1 MSHNTEDILTDN
13 IVELIKA
20 RCRIEDVIEADG
32 YPLNRTTGRWRKVE
46 GRKLGGLYVDVA
58 NQTYHWTARAEWGD
72 VIQWTMNQRKC
83 DFKQA
88 CELLCQHAGLPAPV
102 WSQQDMQARLSA
114 RLREDALEVATR
126 VFARWFAQS
135 TYAQAYAQSRGWFFW
150 QNDPGSEPQ
159 GGESERQGTANAAKL
174 GYTGEGNEKERSELR
189 NDLTTAGV
197 DLDAPIA
204 VAVLGYRG
212 DVEGWLK
219 RHQVEPNQK
228 WIEQGYIPGI
238 FGKKRLVYPHLWYG
252 RIVYMSA
259 RGIEEKFHYNLP
271 ESLAGKRQAYYNHV
285 YATTTD
291 EVVLVEGQADA
302 ISWGQWQVA
311 AIALAGV
318 TLDAEMAK
326 ELLERHK
333 RVYVAMDVDVAG
345 VASAWRIANMLGAAA
360 RLLPVRDPHSV
371 SFETTADMPQR
382 QRELVDKANDTMR
395 AIGAV
400 MRWGLRDR
408 FASYPA
414 GDEGERGVKDSNDLL
429 RSMAAAGIGE
439 DEQGELARLLLERA
453 PMLAEVAAAW
463 AGAQSGA
470 GRDEAM
476 KKAVAIINQMDEFA
490 LAQNKQR
497 LAKLLQVQ
505 LRELDRMMRAVSQIE
520 KIKPGGEPTYTW
532 GGYIDGYL
540 IEYLFDRETGRAF
553 LAWRD
558 PEGRIE
564 SGIGVSINGRYYEAF
579 PPPEMMRMGSIHFPA
594 ELGEKKSIAELITYL
609 QMYLKSVYIF
619 PSEKMVKLVAYWIL
633 ETWLYDCFPS
643 TIYLR
648 AMGSAGAGK
657 SEFVLRVGLAC
668 YRMMQASGT
677 DTTAS
682 LFRAVHRYGGTVLID
697 EADITY
703 SDTDNEMIKFY
714 NQGAFKGRPI
724 MRTRE
729 ITLEDGSKDWETVA
743 YNIYSP
749 KLIGMRKDFKDDAV
763 GTRSLTIKL
772 VTREM
777 PELVKAGIPLN
788 VDRSILE
795 KAQALRNLLLRFRLE
810 NWQPEIPIDP
820 AWFDLAIS
828 PRLNQVAGPLL
839 AIARDDPDQQA
850 DIRQVLRDY
859 YQETIL
865 NQSMTLAARVIEA
878 LWKIWRYPDLHK
890 AMIRVDEEGR
900 AMIKV
905 GDVTRIA
912 NEIMDEM
919 NDTDGGDDGD
929 NPRRQRSEVKSQRV
943 GRILREELML
953 QVSERRRDGFW
964 VFWNEAR
971 LTGLSVKYGVNPDNF
986 GPVAE
991 KPKAVQ
997 GRLA

>member
-1 MSHNTEDILTDN
+1 AQ
-13 IVELIKA
+13 ELVK
-20 RCRIEDVIEADG
+20 
-32 YPLNRTTGRWRKVE
+32 
-46 GRKLGGLYVDVA
+46 
-58 NQTYHWTARAEWGD
+58 
-72 VIQWTMNQRKC
+72 
-83 DFKQA
+83 
-88 CELLCQHAGLPAPV
+88 
-102 WSQQDMQARLSA
+102 
-114 RLREDALEVATR
+114 
-126 VFARWFAQS
+126 
-135 TYAQAYAQSRGWFFW
+135 
-150 QNDPGSEPQ
+150 
-159 GGESERQGTANAAKL
+159 
-174 GYTGEGNEKERSELR
+174 
-189 NDLTTAGV
+189 
-197 DLDAPIA
+197 
-204 VAVLGYRG
+204 
-212 DVEGWLK
+212 
-219 RHQVEPNQK
+219 
-228 WIEQGYIPGI
+228 
-238 FGKKRLVYPHLWYG
+238 
-252 RIVYMSA
+252 
-259 RGIEEKFHYNLP
+259 
-271 ESLAGKRQAYYNHV
+271 
-285 YATTTD
+285 
-291 EVVLVEGQADA
+291 
-302 ISWGQWQVA
+302 
-311 AIALAGV
+311 
-318 TLDAEMAK
+318 
-326 ELLERHK
+326 RHK
-333 RVYVAMDVDVAG
+333 RVYIAMDMDVAG
-345 VASAWRIANMLGAAA
+345 VANVWRMAALIGAQA
-360 RLLPVRDPHSV
+360 RLLPVRDPDSL
-371 SFETTADMPQR
+371 SFEATADMAVR
-382 QRELVDKANDTMR
+382 QREMVDTANEVLR
-395 AIGAV
+395 AVTAV
-400 MRWGLRDR
+400 MRWKLRNR

-414 GDEGERGVKDSNDLL
+414 GEEGEKPVKDSNDLL
-429 RSMAAAGIGE
+429 RSMVAAGVGE
-439 DEQGELARLLLERA
+439 DEQNALTRSLLENA

-463 AGAQSGA
+463 AGGQSGA
-470 GRDEAM
+470 ARDEAM
-476 KKAVAIINQMDEFA
+476 KTAVTIITQLDEFM

-497 LAKLLQVQ
+497 LAKLLMVQ
-505 LRELDRMMRAVSQIE
+505 MRELERMMKAVNQVDKSR
-520 KIKPGGEPTYTW
+520 PGGEAVYTW
-532 GGYIDGYL
+532 GGYVDGYL
-540 IEYLFDRETGRAF
+540 IEYLYDRERGAM

-558 PEGRIE
+558 AEGRIE
-564 SGIGVSINGRYYEAF
+564 SGFGVSINGRYYEAF
-579 PPPEMMRMGSIHFPA
+579 PPPEMLRMGSIHFPA
-594 ELGEKKSIAELITYL
+594 ELGEKKSVAELITYL
-609 QMYLKSVYIF
+609 QLYLKSVYIF

-648 AMGSAGAGK
+648 AMGGAGAGK

-697 EADITY
+697 EADMTY
-703 SDTDNEMIKFY
+703 SDTDNEMVKFY

-729 ITLEDGSKDWETVA
+729 VTLEDGSKDWETVA
-743 YNIYSP
+743 YNIYAP

-788 VDRSILE
+788 VDRAILD
-795 KAQALRNLLLRFRLE
+795 KAQALRNLLIRFRLE

-820 AWFDLAIS
+820 AWFDLSIS

-878 LWKIWRYPDLHK
+878 LWKIWKYPDLRK
-890 AMIRVDEEGR
+890 DMVRVDEEGR

-919 NDTDGGDDGD
+919 NDTDGGEDEN

-964 VFWNEAR
+964 VYWNDAR
-971 LTGLSVKYGVNPDNF
+971 LVGLSVKYGVNPENF
-986 GPVAE
+986 GPVE
-991 KPKAVQ
+991 ENLKPVQ